1 MDINNKK
8 IARIKN
14 IYTVDAVFSLSV
26 DILRKETHEKQNKQS
41 FVNIVTKLV
50 KQKADKASSDTI
62 VFTFYFYFLCVISD

>member
-14 IYTVDAVFSLSV
+14 IYTVDADFSLSV
-26 DILRKETHEKQNKQS
+26 DILRKETHEKQKKQS